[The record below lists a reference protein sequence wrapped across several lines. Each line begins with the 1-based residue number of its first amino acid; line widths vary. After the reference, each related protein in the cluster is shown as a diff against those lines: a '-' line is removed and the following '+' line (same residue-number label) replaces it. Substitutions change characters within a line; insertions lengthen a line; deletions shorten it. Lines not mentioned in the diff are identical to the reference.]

1 MTQFESNDAILK
13 GITSSRAGRVG
24 HSPAPA
30 HVAADC
36 GVVLCSSTYP
46 GLPRA
51 SARVYILSR
60 DTSPHPVTAH
70 ASAFLLVIRCGTE
83 KANLF
88 SIRQEQMWCS
98 YHAAEL
104 VGACGSVPLIDP

>member
-13 GITSSRAGRVG
+13 GIS

-36 GVVLCSSTYP
+36 GIVSCSSTYP
-46 GLPRA
+46 GSARA
-51 SARVYILSR
+51 SSRVYILSR
-60 DTSPHPVTAH
+60 DTSPHPITAH
-70 ASAFLLVIRCGTE
+70 ASASLLVIRCGME

-88 SIRQEQMWCS
+88 SIR
-98 YHAAEL
+98 
-104 VGACGSVPLIDP
+104 